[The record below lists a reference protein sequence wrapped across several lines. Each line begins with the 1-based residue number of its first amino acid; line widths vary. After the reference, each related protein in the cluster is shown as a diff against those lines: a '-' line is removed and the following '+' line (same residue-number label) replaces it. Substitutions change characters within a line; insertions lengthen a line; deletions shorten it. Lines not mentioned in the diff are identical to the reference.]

1 MTSPSTNTS
10 NALNLQEN
18 AQDNSTIPA
27 NTNTDVVCELVTT
40 EEGSVVIG
48 KPTAGVTQVIN
59 AEAGQN
65 YMLNF
70 ASSSVKSAEVSGD
83 NLIIK
88 FDNGSTVILENYKQ
102 ALAGSPASVLT
113 MADGKVV
120 SVDDLIASFEPDLKK
135 DAEEEETEK
144 KVENLIEPSEEE
156 LAAAEPASGE
166 EQGVVEQVEEI
177 NQAIEEQAADDKAEE
192 MAQKEPEAGDDA
204 ARLAN
209 IEPAAGDAQG
219 ALGNTGFGFESSFDP
234 QGVIPI
240 SAVGPINPTALQYNL
255 PEFQDRVL
263 VEENIAP
270 PLPALNPE
278 IEVQNAQVLEDGTV
292 GLVVEVFPENSSSTV
307 TVTITGIPSTWTVSG
322 PGIYDPATGT
332 WTLTSTTG
340 VPFTTGPILTPP
352 ADSDADLPG
361 LVVTVTESN
370 SGTGQSGT
378 ITSTIDVIVDA
389 VADAPDVDGI
399 DDSGLEGETLDIAIP
414 TALTGEEVNN
424 GVGADDGSE
433 VITSIVIEAVD
444 PSVNLNDF
452 TFANTNGPV
461 TLTGGQ
467 LVFADRADLVGLTI
481 TPKNPNYV
489 GSIDLKVTIFTADIA
504 TDTDFDAG
512 NNTASDSDVFTLTWM
527 PVANP
532 PEVLVNNGIQDAV
545 VLEDNS
551 VAVPVTGTLDPAGSG
566 DEILTLTVT
575 GIDLTKLEGG
585 ASGFIASNGPNGEV
599 WSRVA
604 GSPDTAASYTIT
616 LAAGANYTGS
626 FTFTPAADSDI
637 DLTNMI
643 VTASAFEP
651 ATSTTASSDPDSFNV
666 IVDAVA
672 DAADV
677 DGLNDSGLEGVT
689 LDIAIP
695 TALTGEEVNNGVGAD
710 DGSEVITSIVIEA
723 VDPSVNLNDFTFANT
738 NGPVT
743 LTGGQLVFADR
754 ADLVDLTITPK
765 NSQFS
770 GTVEMKVTINTTE
783 NPVSDIDTNTANNN
797 ASDTDT
803 FTLSWSPVINP
814 PSVTVNNGID
824 GVQVKEDGSVNVPV
838 VGSLAAGANANEVL
852 KLTVTG
858 IDLTKLEGG
867 AAGFAASNGSNG
879 EVWSRVAGSPD
890 TDASYTITLAAGT
903 NYSGTFSF
911 TPKAQSDLDLTGLS
925 VQATATDSSVSPAI
939 SASSSDDFFVTV
951 DAVADVPSVSA
962 TGGTT
967 EEGLPLSVDI
977 NGALGVDTDGSEN
990 ITGYEVRGNAAEM
1003 ANFNFT
1009 VNGAARLPVNGVIAL
1024 TPAEVDALVVTS
1036 KSGTFVGTLNLNAVI
1051 LTRDVPSDG
1060 EFDTADNTNS
1070 ASAPFNLT
1078 WTKDDQPIIAEPEKV
1093 TVDESNLNPATS
1105 ISDKVDVNFG
1115 ADSAGATI
1123 KGNGSFTLPS
1133 GLKSND
1139 IPVTVSYNTA
1149 NNTYTGSAA
1158 GNTVFTLV
1166 IQNNGNYTFRLVD
1179 TLDHPDATN
1188 PNEAISMN
1196 FGVIA
1201 TDGDGDSATANI
1213 TVRVLDDAPIANN
1226 DVNSIDANVTDV
1238 ASGNVISGLNG
1249 GAGAAD
1255 AVSEDDVN
1263 TAAPVQNYVASVD
1276 GIAVPTTGTVN
1287 INGQYGVL
1295 TIAADGTYSY
1305 KLNAN
1310 VDDST
1315 EITFNETLDFPYVVE
1330 GQAISGTTLNNL
1342 GIAANALDA
1351 ATLNSASVSFVS
1363 EGAGY
1368 NNTLG
1373 LYTVAA
1379 DGTLQAAS
1387 IIVKNINA
1395 ITPGALTNFDVQS
1408 GESVAFFIIADGF
1421 DTNGGYSGIDLSAG
1435 DLTFYFGYG
1444 TAAERVAKVSDDGAN
1459 VSLVFTNSTS
1469 GVETVLSGAI
1479 YHTTERGS
1487 VNNLNAD
1494 DSVRVVSG
1502 LAEGDENTLRIGFED
1517 LPNLGDRDYEDVIFD
1532 IKLKTTKVTETFDYV
1547 LVDGDGDS
1555 DPASLTINVH
1565 NLNDDE
1571 PVIALPKFDQ
1581 VDESIMN
1588 PGDSVSDKIDVDFG
1602 SDSAGSTIKG
1612 DGSFNGSVALKSNGQ
1627 AVVVTYD
1634 AATGTYT
1641 GKAGIN
1647 SIFTLLIQNDGNY
1660 TFKLLGTLDH
1670 PDASDPNDLILL
1682 NFGVVVTDGDG
1693 DAASTK
1699 ITINVLDD
1707 GPVAQNDD
1715 VSFESRKNVFK
1726 DDVQGNL
1733 LVNDTQGADGGIKI
1747 VKLSFGGKVIDVP
1760 AEDSVSIMIRDA
1772 AWQTNSRPFGYAEV
1786 TIDSDGSYR
1795 INRGWANSDQD
1806 TAFEQAR
1813 SDADYILDTSKFN
1826 VPIHYTIADADGD
1839 QSTAIFTVKIKITPL
1854 VFDLDGDGVELL
1866 GVHDGVLFDMG
1877 ADGVLDQTGWIG
1889 CDDGF
1894 LALDKNNDGMIND
1907 QSELFGDVL
1916 DNGFDIL
1923 SAYDSDGNG
1932 VIDSGDDIWADL
1944 MVWQDRNINGL
1955 SDSGELYSLSD
1966 AGIVSIALDSQETD
1980 YGTDGSW
1987 VGLESTYTKVDGSVG
2002 IIADVWFETKA
2013 VDGALQNAIDAFVF
2027 GTEESAENT
2036 GVMSGQNGVDAAVQ
2050 MASLEGMT
2058 GLTLD
2063 QILGN
2068 TTVV

>member
-1 MTSPSTNTS
+1 MQGALMTSPSTNTS

-399 DDSGLEGETLDIAIP
+399 DDSGLEGE
-414 TALTGEEVNN
+414 
-424 GVGADDGSE
+424 
-433 VITSIVIEAVD
+433 
-444 PSVNLNDF
+444 
-452 TFANTNGPV
+452 
-461 TLTGGQ
+461 
-467 LVFADRADLVGLTI
+467 
-481 TPKNPNYV
+481 
-489 GSIDLKVTIFTADIA
+489 
-504 TDTDFDAG
+504 
-512 NNTASDSDVFTLTWM
+512 
-527 PVANP
+527 
-532 PEVLVNNGIQDAV
+532 
-545 VLEDNS
+545 
-551 VAVPVTGTLDPAGSG
+551 
-566 DEILTLTVT
+566 
-575 GIDLTKLEGG
+575 
-585 ASGFIASNGPNGEV
+585 
-599 WSRVA
+599 
-604 GSPDTAASYTIT
+604 
-616 LAAGANYTGS
+616 
-626 FTFTPAADSDI
+626 
-637 DLTNMI
+637 
-643 VTASAFEP
+643 
-651 ATSTTASSDPDSFNV
+651 
-666 IVDAVA
+666 
-672 DAADV
+672 
-677 DGLNDSGLEGVT
+677 T